1 MLKDYYK
8 FETELLEDSKQNIIA
23 KLWFKTKQ
31 LDEMQSKYERLKSTN
46 TRLDVENTALRL
58 ALKIFGERTR

>member
-31 LDEMQSKYERLKSTN
+31 LDEMQSKCERLKSTN
-46 TRLDVENTALRL
+46 TRLDVEHTA
-58 ALKIFGERTR
+58 

>member
-1 MLKDYYK
+1 MLKDYYD

-31 LDEMQSKYERLKSTN
+31 LDEMQGKCERLKSTN

-58 ALKIFGERTR
+58 ALKKFGERTR